1 MRDREGGDD
10 SDRGIGSLVDQT
22 LQVLGGD
29 VDVDIHISVMVV
41 PQNGSP
47 DGISKNEREDPLSPG

>member
-1 MRDREGGDD
+1 MRDRKGGDD

-29 VDVDIHISVMVV
+29 VDVDIHISIMVV
-41 PQNGSP
+41 LQNGSP
-47 DGISKNEREDPLSPG
+47 DGVSKK